1 MSEADKYSRLI
12 AIYGEEKLKRL
23 NNSNV
28 AVIGLGGVGSYC
40 VAALTRSGIE
50 KLTICDFDVIEESNI
65 NRQLFATEETISRK
79 KTEVAS
85 DYLKKINSKV
95 EIKAFAEKLN
105 ETNASEILNNV
116 DCIVDAIDDVNAKIT
131 IAKFAED
138 TDIPI
143 VSCMGTAMKTDP
155 SRLKFGDIY
164 KTDTCPLCKNV
175 RKLAKEAGINKL
187 EVLYSDE
194 PSLKS
199 QNGQMGS
206 TSYLPPI
213 AGLMLAGKVIDAI

>member
-1 MSEADKYSRLI
+1 MPEADKYSRLI

-40 VAALTRSGIE
+40 VAALTRSGIGT
-50 KLTICDFDVIEESNI
+50 LTICDFDVVEESNI

-85 DYLKKINSKV
+85 DYLKKINSKL
-95 EIKAFAEKLN
+95 EIKSFAEKLKD
-105 ETNASEILNNV
+105 TNASAILNNA
-116 DCIVDAIDDVNAKIT
+116 DYIVDAIDDVNAKIT
-131 IAKFAED
+131 IAKYAED
-138 TDIPI
+138 KDIPI

-155 SRLKFGDIY
+155 SKLKFADIY

-175 RKLAKEAGINKL
+175 RKLAKEAGIEKL

-194 PSLKS
+194 TSLKS

>member
-23 NNSNV
+23 KNSNV

-40 VAALTRSGIE
+40 VAALTRSGIGT
-50 KLTICDFDVIEESNI
+50 LTICDFDVVEESNI

-85 DYLKKINSKV
+85 DYLNKINSKA
-95 EIKAFAEKLN
+95 EIKAFAEKLDD
-105 ETNASEILNNV
+105 TNASEILNNA
-116 DCIVDAIDDVNAKIT
+116 DYIVDAIDDVNAKIT
-131 IAKFAED
+131 IAKYAED
-138 TDIPI
+138 KDIPI

-155 SRLKFGDIY
+155 SRLKFADIY

-175 RKLAKEAGINKL
+175 RKLAKEAGIKKL

-199 QNGQMGS
+199 KNGQMGS